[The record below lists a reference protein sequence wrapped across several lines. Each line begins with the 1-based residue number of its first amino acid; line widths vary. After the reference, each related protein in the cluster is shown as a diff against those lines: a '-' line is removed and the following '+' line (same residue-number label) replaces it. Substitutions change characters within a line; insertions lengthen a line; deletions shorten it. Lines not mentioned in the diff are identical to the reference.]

1 MQQKHIWQKAL
12 ANPVAGIHLDMEIQ
26 AAGTIL
32 GVSPLGHVRHLH
44 IHEASDALHTDAGHS
59 SRIAPLGC
67 SQFELLGAA
76 QPMLPHAAQDHDAP
90 SNSRPPCPNR
100 VVVARSSLCAARGCS
115 PLARG
120 EMGRGEQAMGRGDA
134 EREMRRGVG

>member
-1 MQQKHIWQKAL
+1 VQQKHIWQKAL

-44 IHEASDALHTDAGHS
+44 IHEASDAFHADAGHS

-76 QPMLPHAAQDHDAP
+76 QPMLPHTAQDHDAP
-90 SNSRPPCPNR
+90 SNSRPPRPD
-100 VVVARSSLCAARGCS
+100 RSWSRAPRSAPLEAARRS
-115 PLARG
+115 PGGKWGG
-120 EMGRGEQAMGRGDA
+120 ES
-134 EREMRRGVG
+134 RRW